1 MNEELLACFYSLYNV
16 YNHRY
21 YDKLSFLKLSFP
33 DLDFI
38 LQCNNKP
45 IYCDSQMVMK
55 QR

>member
-1 MNEELLACFYSLYNV
+1 MNEELLVCFYSLYNV
-16 YNHRY
+16 YSDRH
-21 YDKLSFLKLSFP
+21 YDILSFLKLSFP

-45 IYCDSQMVMK
+45 ICCDSQMVMK